1 MIPIQSHPPPFI
13 QGRIQD
19 LSEGGAPYEKWGGGR
34 YTKSGGRAMYEKWGG
49 GGQFASGPIYEKWGG
64 GGQFASGPIYEKWG
78 GGRAIRFRSD
88 IRKVG
93 GGGNSLQVRYEKWG
107 GAVHFRSDIRKVG
120 GGGGGGGAIRFRY
133 DTKSGGGEFA
143 SGPIRKVE
151 RGGADTFVWHKE
163 NTLSL
168 IINGYKE
175 GAQALHTRARMNLNV
190 VFNFIHSLIVFIL
203 EMEGGARAP

>member
-1 MIPIQSHPPPFI
+1 MARCQIFFDGRSSGGIETALTLSNAICTGSAKGPSFAFSL

-19 LSEGGAPYEKWGGGR
+19 LSEGGAPYEKWGGNSLQVR
-34 YTKSGGRAMYEKWGG
+34 YTKSGG
-49 GGQFASGPIYEKWGG
+49 
-64 GGQFASGPIYEKWG
+64 
-78 GGRAIRFRSD
+78 
-88 IRKVG
+88 
-93 GGGNSLQVRYEKWG
+93 G

-120 GGGGGGGAIRFRY
+120 GGGGGGAIRFRY
-133 DTKSGGGEFA
+133 DTKSGGGGGGEFA

-151 RGGADTFVWHKE
+151 RGRADTFVWHKE

-190 VFNFIHSLIVFIL
+190 VFNFIPAFFNCIHS
-203 EMEGGARAP
+203 